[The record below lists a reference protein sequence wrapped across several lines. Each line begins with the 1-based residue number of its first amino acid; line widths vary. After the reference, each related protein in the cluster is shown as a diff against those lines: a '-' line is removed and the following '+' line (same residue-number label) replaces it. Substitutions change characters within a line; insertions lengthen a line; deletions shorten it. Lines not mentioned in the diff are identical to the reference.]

1 MEKTIKRMWIFLAA
15 LIACMAIAV
24 VQGGVS
30 VHAEGQSTPLPSNWS
45 NNTQIKGLL
54 QGYYLNIDKGRTLNI
69 DYHVEMNGPD
79 NGKAVDPSH
88 ITNQYVTYNGQTY
101 SLSDF
106 SADRVGEGDLVTT
119 WDNGHTEHDGFAF
132 YTFVTV
138 SYRDIDNTSTDLAK
152 MQYKLFYKPG
162 QTYDLSSFDKSEIT
176 YNGHTYRKVKQ
187 MGSFT
192 GNTDNLT
199 AQKNIFIF
207 YKRQVTVKYDANG
220 GTGTMDP
227 ETADLNA
234 TVKTKAN
241 AFKAPEGKTFAGWN
255 TKADGSGTAY
265 AADKD
270 LKVSDDMTLYAQW
283 AKKPETTPSQNNQKT
298 TPAQG
303 SKTQTTQNTGVKTGD
318 TTQAMPFVAAMGA
331 ALAAV
336 IALAAKRRHFE

>member
-1 MEKTIKRMWIFLAA
+1 MDFPGSADRLHGDCRCT
-15 LIACMAIAV
+15 
-24 VQGGVS
+24 GGVS
-30 VHAEGQSTPLPSNWS
+30 AHAEGQSTPLPSTWGNIA
-45 NNTQIKGLL
+45 NIEGRQY
-54 QGYYLNIDKGRTLNI
+54 GYYLNIDKSRKLDVTYKVQNNVAEQGQT
-69 DYHVEMNGPD
+69 
-79 NGKAVDPSH
+79 VDPSH

-106 SADRVGEGDLVTT
+106 SADKVGTGELVTT
-119 WDNGHTEHDGFAF
+119 WDNGKTETEGFAF

-138 SYRDIDNTSTDLAK
+138 SYRDIDNRGTDLAD

-176 YNGHTYRKVKQ
+176 YQGHAYKKVNQ
-187 MGSFT
+187 TDSLTGS
-192 GNTDNLT
+192 TDNLT

-207 YKRQVTVKYDANG
+207 YKRQVKVRYDANG
-220 GTGTMDP
+220 GSGKMDP
-227 ETADLNA
+227 ETVDLNA

-283 AKKPETTPSQNNQKT
+283 ETKKPTVTPSQNNQQT
-298 TPAQG
+298 TKPAQG
-303 SKTQTTQNTGVKTGD
+303 NKTQTVKSTGVKTGD
-318 TTQAMPFVAAMGA
+318 ATQAMPFVTAMGA

-336 IALAAKRRHFE
+336 IVLAAKRRHFE